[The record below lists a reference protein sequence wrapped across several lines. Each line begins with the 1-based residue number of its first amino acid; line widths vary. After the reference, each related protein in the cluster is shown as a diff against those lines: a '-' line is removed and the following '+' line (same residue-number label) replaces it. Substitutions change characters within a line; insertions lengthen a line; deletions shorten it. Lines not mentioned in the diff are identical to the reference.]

1 MTDAELL
8 EEERKK
14 KEAAAMG
21 EVQPQKPIT
30 FRDYN
35 VPESPR
41 ASGLSVF
48 TPSGEV
54 KPGVDVSAITSAPET
69 LPEPSE
75 VNTALNQE
83 VQVDSVNKPGLVD
96 FFFGAP
102 TPKQAQK
109 ILETQPTSPSQR
121 KNLQAIV
128 GGEESPS
135 SVSKGFDY
143 LFGRPDVPGDPNI
156 LGSSAQAATGASASE
171 ATPSVTPTIESPSGD
186 AQGQAEA
193 VPQGTFSTTRPSIDP
208 SITAPISAEDFANLP
223 VPEGTPAPVVIQGA
237 NGTGYQ
243 QAPEGMVKAMSPDG
257 KMVFATPEQAA
268 KMNQSYAAENTQNA
282 QAQKD
287 FLASDAMRE
296 FSNRQI
302 KAVQNS
308 TYSQESAAR
317 EQRLA
322 DRPDFGTAVS
332 DRDRRAARGEGISM
346 ADAVDLAGGNRKEA
360 RAMIIRQRQ
369 GLDPMTGKPTEA
381 KDTRT
386 PEQIESDRLAIEA
399 QELQNERS
407 RQIIAKGKEPDATA
421 AENKAAS
428 MAQAVQDVTITQA
441 QADDANKRDLLG
453 SPPAGYDTWAQAE
466 AAEGQDL
473 DGDGKVS
480 TEAEAS
486 QATSTEFTP
495 RQESG
500 IKKVMSDN
508 GITRDE
514 AIKALT
520 KAGKLK

>member
-69 LPEPSE
+69 LPAPSE
-75 VNTALNQE
+75 VNTALNKE
-83 VQVDSVNKPGLVD
+83 VQVGSTSVDEIPSINAPARGVTRRDVSAPDQVVPAGRFGGQSDARLSDVGL
-96 FFFGAP
+96 
-102 TPKQAQK
+102 
-109 ILETQPTSPSQR
+109 SPVQGR
-121 KNLQAIV
+121 GRIT
-128 GGEESPS
+128 PS
-135 SVSKGFDY
+135 SVA
-143 LFGRPDVPGDPNI
+143 
-156 LGSSAQAATGASASE
+156 AQAATEASASE
-171 ATPSVTPTIESPSGD
+171 VTPSVTPTIESPSGG

-421 AENKAAS
+421 AEKKAAS
-428 MAQAVQDVTITQA
+428 RAQAVQDGTITQA

>member
-1 MTDAELL
+1 M
-8 EEERKK
+8 
-14 KEAAAMG
+14 
-21 EVQPQKPIT
+21 
-30 FRDYN
+30 
-35 VPESPR
+35 
-41 ASGLSVF
+41 
-48 TPSGEV
+48 
-54 KPGVDVSAITSAPET
+54 
-69 LPEPSE
+69 
-75 VNTALNQE
+75 
-83 VQVDSVNKPGLVD
+83 
-96 FFFGAP
+96 
-102 TPKQAQK
+102 
-109 ILETQPTSPSQR
+109 
-121 KNLQAIV
+121 
-128 GGEESPS
+128 
-135 SVSKGFDY
+135 
-143 LFGRPDVPGDPNI
+143 
-156 LGSSAQAATGASASE
+156 
-171 ATPSVTPTIESPSGD
+171 
-186 AQGQAEA
+186 
-193 VPQGTFSTTRPSIDP
+193 
-208 SITAPISAEDFANLP
+208 
-223 VPEGTPAPVVIQGA
+223 VIQGA

-428 MAQAVQDVTITQA
+428 RAQAVQDGTITQA
-441 QADDANKRDLLG
+441 KADDANKRDLLG

>member
-41 ASGLSVF
+41 GSGLSVF
-48 TPSGEV
+48 TRSGEV

-156 LGSSAQAATGASASE
+156 LGSSAQAAAEASASD
-171 ATPSVTPTIESPSGD
+171 ATPSVTPTIESPSED
-186 AQGQAEA
+186 AQGQAGAVQSPFLQSPDTPSGLGGPLLRGFNMVNDASRLPNAPMGQEA
-193 VPQGTFSTTRPSIDP
+193 TQAALGGRTLNEYLNAPAGTESVSGLRTDPQGRMIPSSFETR
-208 SITAPISAEDFANLP
+208 AEAF
-223 VPEGTPAPVVIQGA
+223 
-237 NGTGYQ
+237 
-243 QAPEGMVKAMSPDG
+243 PDY
-257 KMVFATPEQAA
+257 E
-268 KMNQSYAAENTQNA
+268 
-282 QAQKD
+282 
-287 FLASDAMRE
+287 RE
-296 FSNRQI
+296 
-302 KAVQNS
+302 A
-308 TYSQESAAR
+308 AAR
-317 EQRLA
+317 EARLA
-322 DRPDFGTAVS
+322 ARPDFGTAVS
-332 DRDRRAARGEGISM
+332 DREKRGSGEMSM

-381 KDTRT
+381 KDTKT

-421 AENKAAS
+421 AEKKAADR
-428 MAQAVQDVTITQA
+428 AQAVQDGTITQA

-453 SPPAGYDTWAQAE
+453 SPPAGYDTWAEYE
-466 AAEGQDL
+466 AITGVDQ
-473 DGDGKVS
+473 DGDGKVA
-480 TEAEAS
+480 TQEEAEDAAPS
-486 QATSTEFTP
+486 EAKD
-495 RQESG
+495 
-500 IKKVMSDN
+500 KKLPTV
-508 GITRDE
+508 TDE
-514 AIKALT
+514 ASYNSLKSGQKYIYNGKEYT
-520 KAGKLK
+520 KK